1 LLALAWWEWR
11 SGHGWGALLAG
22 VVTIAFAEAVRVEKA
37 AFPADADLWLFSR
50 RSAIVAA
57 IPFAIAGSW
66 TPYLICALIYASVS
80 FFITQH
86 ARHSQV
92 ELTQS

>member
-1 LLALAWWEWR
+1 MR
-11 SGHGWGALLAG
+11 GGNGWGAFLAAL
-22 VVTIAFAEAVRVEKA
+22 VTIAFAEASRVEKS

-50 RSAIVAA
+50 RSAIFAA

-66 TPYLICALIYASVS
+66 TPYLVALLIYATVS
-80 FFITQH
+80 FFVIQH
-86 ARHSQV
+86 ARHAQV